1 VGGRARAAAGGSG
14 ALAVGDM
21 GLVVGRVEVLAIP
34 AAVFPSMLLA
44 VHLVQEQKGN
54 TSNERAYVGKMM
66 V

>member
-1 VGGRARAAAGGSG
+1 
-14 ALAVGDM
+14 M